1 MAKRL
6 QNRRLLALVL
16 LLVAAFAGLSYR
28 LVDLQVLQ
36 HETLSAKAAQQGRE
50 VIQREPRRGDILD
63 ARGNLLATS
72 VFVKTVCANPAL
84 LGNFQAK
91 VARAI
96 APLLDLNEG
105 ELYNR
110 LLPRLR
116 VNAQGLVLTNT
127 NGQPLTN
134 RYVVL
139 QRKVSVETWEKVRQA
154 MSCLEFTTNEIKLPP
169 KAFATYCRELKTGG
183 IFADAFNDQQRV
195 YQGQTLAAHVL
206 GYVGMSERNQDGA
219 RILETTGKDGVE
231 ATFNSKLAGVRGWRK
246 TEKDSGQ
253 RELVTLRGE
262 DVEPRD
268 GLNVVLTIDSVIQ
281 HILETAMAE
290 AMVKHTPI
298 SISGVAVRPRTGEIL
313 ALATLPTFDPNR
325 LDSVP
330 EEARRNRV
338 ITDLIEPGST
348 FKIVVV
354 SGALND
360 SVVRLADQFDCEH
373 GHFSFAGRVLHDDH
387 ASDVLSVEG
396 IITKSSNIGAAKI
409 GIKLGEKRLY
419 DYIRG
424 FGFGERT
431 GVPLPGEVRGILHPT
446 KEWSKVSIAQIP
458 MGHGV
463 AVTRL
468 QMTMAMCAIANHG
481 VLMRPMLVDRLEDR
495 EGQVAAKYLPQRERQ
510 VITEASADLMVK
522 ALKTVV
528 SAVGTAPKAALE
540 HYTVAGKTGTARK
553 VENGVYVSGKYISSF
568 IGFFPADEPELC
580 ISIIMDE
587 PKQGYYGGL
596 TAAPVFKQVAEKAA
610 AYLNIRPD
618 IKGSEP
624 EGTNTVAV
632 MTDLRASKTVAA
644 RPVSPP

>member
-1 MAKRL
+1 MAKRR
-6 QNRRLLALVL
+6 QNTRLLLLVL
-16 LLVAAFAGLSYR
+16 LLVAAFGGLGYR
-28 LVDLQVLQ
+28 LVDLQVLR
-36 HETLSAKAAQQGRE
+36 HEKLSAEASQQGQQ
-50 VIQREPRRGDILD
+50 VILREPRRGDILD

-72 VFVKTVCANPAL
+72 VFVKTVCANPVL
-84 LGNFQAK
+84 LGNCQAK

-96 APLLDLNEG
+96 APLLELNEG

-116 VNAQGLVLTNT
+116 VNEQGLVLTNKA
-127 NGQPLTN
+127 GQPLTN

-139 QRKVSVETWEKVRQA
+139 KRKVPSETWEKVRLVLNG
-154 MSCLEFTTNEIKLPP
+154 LEFTTNEVKLGP
-169 KAFATYCRELKTGG
+169 KALAAFNRDLKTGG
-183 IFADAFNDQQRV
+183 VFADAFNDQQRV
-195 YQGQTLAAHVL
+195 YPAQSLAAHAL
-206 GYVGMSERNQDGA
+206 GYVGMFERTLDGA
-219 RILETTGKDGVE
+219 RFLETTGKDGIE
-231 ATFNSKLAGVRGWRK
+231 STFNSKLAGVRGWRK

-253 RELVTLRGE
+253 RELVTLRDQ
-262 DVEPRD
+262 DVAPRD

-281 HILETAMAE
+281 QILETALAD
-290 AMVKHTPI
+290 AMIKHTPI
-298 SISGVAVRPRTGEIL
+298 SVSGVVVRPRTGEIL
-313 ALATLPTFDPNR
+313 AMATLPNFDPNR

-330 EEARRNRV
+330 EAARRNRI

-360 SVVRLADQFDCEH
+360 SVVRLTDQFNCEN
-373 GHFSFAGRVLHDDH
+373 GHFSFAGRTLHDDH
-387 ASDVLSVEG
+387 PSGVLSVED
-396 IITKSSNIGAAKI
+396 IIKKSSNIGAAKV

-419 DYIRG
+419 DYIRD

-431 GVPLPGEVRGILHPT
+431 GIPLPGEVRGILHPT

-463 AVTRL
+463 AVTRM
-468 QMTMAMCAIANHG
+468 QMTMAMAAIANHG

-495 EGQVAAKYLPQRERQ
+495 EGHVAAKYAPQRERQ
-510 VITEASADLMVK
+510 VMTEATAELMVK

-528 SAVGTAPKAALE
+528 SPTGTAPKAALE

-553 VENGVYVSGKYISSF
+553 VENGVYVVGKYISSF
-568 IGFFPADEPELC
+568 IGFLPADEPELC

-618 IKGSEP
+618 IKIIEP
-624 EGTNTVAV
+624 DGTNTLTVP
-632 MTDLRASKTVAA
+632 TELRGSKTMAA
-644 RPVSPP
+644 RPSSPP